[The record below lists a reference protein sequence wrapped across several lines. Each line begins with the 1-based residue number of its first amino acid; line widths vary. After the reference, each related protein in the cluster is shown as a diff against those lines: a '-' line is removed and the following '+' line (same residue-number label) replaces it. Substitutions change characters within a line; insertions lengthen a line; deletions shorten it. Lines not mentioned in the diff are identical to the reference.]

1 MGCPLLGFQR
11 LMGLMHFL
19 SRLQIYTIKRDLCHF
34 FHPAII
40 NLATIFTLVF
50 NGLAIILR
58 WIWICIAV
66 LQAQICIVVLRAR
79 RKYLML
85 QRHMAG

>member
-58 WIWICIAV
+58 WI
-66 LQAQICIVVLRAR
+66 
-79 RKYLML
+79 
-85 QRHMAG
+85 